1 MRILGLQKLT
11 LLDYPGRL
19 AAVLFL
25 GGCNFRCPF
34 CQNSPLVLTPEELPE
49 LPPDE
54 LDRFLKKRIGILD
67 GICVTGGEPTLYRD
81 LPTLLAKIKAYGYLV
96 KLDTNGT
103 NPDMLEA
110 LMSDGLIDYAAI
122 DIKAGRKNYAR
133 VCGLDG
139 LMGCSVDMSSTLVK
153 ANELPGRPVDVTIP
167 LVNADE
173 LPGRSASIAGPPA
186 GVCDLADHSSDS
198 AASHSPDHILEKVSR
213 SADLLCSGSIDYEFR
228 TTVVRGLH
236 TEEDFYDIASWLPG
250 SHRYFLQSFRDDPG
264 VLQKDHSFSSFSEK
278 EMRHFLEI
286 VQKEIPAAALRGI

>member
-153 ANELPGRPVDVTIP
+153 ANELPGR
-167 LVNADE
+167 
-173 LPGRSASIAGPPA
+173 SASIARPPA
-186 GVCDLADHSSDS
+186 GVCDLADRSSDS
-198 AASHSPDHILEKVSR
+198 AASHSPGHILEKVSR
-213 SADLLCSGSIDYEFR
+213 SADLLRNGSIDYEFR